1 MAVTSSVLHTE
12 ALQTRRNVPRCG
24 GGGGAGGVVS
34 AVHLRFR
41 LKRNITVFFF
51 FFFKASEV
59 ASLDPA
65 TTYEKK
71 RVLEKKVL
79 VALPTRALGVLFKM
93 FLKVELGHNGRCN
106 DGYNHARD
114 HS

>member
-1 MAVTSSVLHTE
+1 MAVTSSVLHIE

-41 LKRNITVFFF
+41 LKRNIAVF

-59 ASLDPA
+59 ASLNPA

>member
-51 FFFKASEV
+51 LRQV
-59 ASLDPA
+59 RL
-65 TTYEKK
+65 
-71 RVLEKKVL
+71 LL
-79 VALPTRALGVLFKM
+79 
-93 FLKVELGHNGRCN
+93 
-106 DGYNHARD
+106 
-114 HS
+114 

>member
-41 LKRNITVFFF
+41 LKRNITVFVFLRQ
-51 FFFKASEV
+51 V
-59 ASLDPA
+59 RLLLW
-65 TTYEKK
+65 TQLRRMKK
-71 RVLEKKVL
+71 KKGFGKKKVL